1 MIIVM
6 RDDSLVTESWMHI
19 GIAGIGIYLPPS
31 RMTAGDLS
39 AATGVPEDVITL
51 KFGVRE
57 KPVAGLA
64 NTAVYKVLASY
75 FRIPEQKIRMIR
87 GFKQR
92 NKLFEIKID

>member
-1 MIIVM
+1 MVINKMFIKVKVFPCSKEQGIM
-6 RDDSLVTESWMHI
+6 EKQKDSFEI
-19 GIAGIGIYLPPS
+19 
-31 RMTAGDLS
+31 
-39 AATGVPEDVITL
+39 
-51 KFGVRE
+51 KVRE